1 MMATYSFKSAG
12 NLTQDIQ
19 QQNIVNEKPLSFKT
33 PLTRSSRDGLFQMH
47 SSLEDVIADNLRNL
61 ILTNW
66 GERLG
71 LYKFGANLKELTAN
85 LVSQENFDN
94 EAITRIREAVQT
106 WMPFVDLDTFTSSI
120 NRTENVITAIIELE
134 ITYNVPAINVLNKKL
149 LVRLYAI

>member
-12 NLTQDIQ
+12 DLTQDIQ
-19 QQNIVNEKPLSFKT
+19 QQNIVNEKPLGIKT
-33 PLTRSSRDGLFQMH
+33 PLRLSDKDGIFQMH
-47 SSLEDVIADNLRNL
+47 SSLEDTISDNLKNL

-71 LYKFGANLKELTAN
+71 LYQFGANLRELTMN

-94 EAITRIREAVQT
+94 EAISRIRNAVQN
-106 WMPFVDLDTFTSSI
+106 WMPFVDLDTFASSI
-120 NRTENVITAIIELE
+120 NRTENSSTAIIEIQ
-134 ITYNVPAINVLNKKL
+134 ITYNVPAINVSGKKL

>member
-1 MMATYSFKSAG
+1 MATYSFKSSG

-19 QQNIVNEKPLSFKT
+19 QQNIVNEKPLSLKT
-33 PLTRSSRDGLFQMH
+33 PLMRSDRDGLFQMH
-47 SSLEDVIADNLRNL
+47 SNLEDTVSDNLRNL

-66 GERLG
+66 GERVG
-71 LYKFGANLKELTAN
+71 LYKFGANLKELTTD

-94 EAITRIREAVQT
+94 EAITRIRNAVQT

-120 NRTENVITAIIELE
+120 NRTENVNTAIIELQ
-134 ITYNVPAINVLNKKL
+134 ITYNIPAINVNGKKL